1 MRSIADQTV
10 LESLITRLQH
20 LTPAHAAAWGTMNG
34 QQMARHL
41 GDASEA
47 VLKLRPFASRARGKP
62 SPLRKFLLLHVLRQ
76 MPRGIRAGADP
87 AGAAVDPANF
97 PADVER
103 AVSLL
108 RALAAAPPDGLIDGH
123 PVLGPMSR
131 ANWMRWAYMHTDHH
145 LRQFGV

>member
-1 MRSIADQTV
+1 MKNLADDAV
-10 LESLITRLQH
+10 LNDLVARLQR

-47 VLKLRPFASRARGKP
+47 VLKRRPFASRSRQP

-76 MPRGIRAGADP
+76 MPRGIKAGADP
-87 AGAAVDPANF
+87 AGAAVDPADF
-97 PADVER
+97 ATDLGR
-103 AVSLL
+103 AVALL
-108 RALAAAPPDGLIDGH
+108 QELAAAAPGALVEAH

-131 ANWMRWAYMHTDHH
+131 ANWMRWAYLHTDHH

>member
-1 MRSIADQTV
+1 MKNLADDAV
-10 LESLITRLQH
+10 RDELVARLER

-47 VLKLRPFASRARGKP
+47 VLKLRLFASRARGKP

-76 MPRGIRAGADP
+76 MPRGIKAGADP
-87 AGAAVDPANF
+87 AGAAVDPADF
-97 PADVER
+97 GPDLAR

-108 RALAAAPPDGLIDGH
+108 QALAAAPPEALVDRH
-123 PVLGPMSR
+123 PVLGPMTR
-131 ANWMRWAYMHTDHH
+131 ANWMRWAWLHTDHH

>member
-1 MRSIADQTV
+1 MKNLANDVV
-10 LESLITRLQH
+10 LDELVTRLQH
-20 LTPAHAAAWGTMNG
+20 LTPSHAAVWGTMNG

-47 VLKLRPFASRARGKP
+47 VLKRRPFASKSRGKP

-76 MPRGIRAGADP
+76 MPRGIKAGADP
-87 AGAAVDPANF
+87 AGAAVDPTDFA
-97 PADVER
+97 ADLAR
-103 AVSLL
+103 AVTLL
-108 RALAAAPPDGLIDGH
+108 RELAAASPEALVAAH

-131 ANWMRWAYMHTDHH
+131 ANWMRWAYLHTDHH

>member
-1 MRSIADQTV
+1 MKNLANDAV
-10 LESLITRLQH
+10 LNDLVARLQQ
-20 LTPAHAAAWGTMNG
+20 LTPAHPAAWGTMNG

-47 VLKLRPFASRARGKP
+47 VLKLRPFASRPRGKP

-76 MPRGIRAGADP
+76 MPRGIKAGADP
-87 AGAAVDPANF
+87 AGAAVDPGNF
-97 PADVER
+97 GTDLER

-108 RALAAAPPDGLIDGH
+108 RALASATPEALVEAH
-123 PVLGPMSR
+123 PVLGSMSR
-131 ANWMRWAYMHTDHH
+131 ANWMRWAWLHTDHH